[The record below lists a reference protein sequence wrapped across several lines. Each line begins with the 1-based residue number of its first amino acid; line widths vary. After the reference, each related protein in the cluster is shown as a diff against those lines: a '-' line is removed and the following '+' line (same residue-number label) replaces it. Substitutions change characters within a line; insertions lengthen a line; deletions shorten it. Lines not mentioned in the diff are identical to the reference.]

1 MAQRSPSHTNRPIMV
16 KSPLPGYNEL
26 LVLLKERLSPKRCP
40 LLIAV
45 DGPCGVGKSTLASWL
60 CWQLEMPSA
69 HLDLYL
75 IRDTDPQRWRT
86 DDLQRVINA
95 RIDNGRPVIV
105 EGVLLLDV
113 LAQIDRS
120 PDFLIYI
127 RGESTDLDEDIAAL
141 APNLHRVLREYGSR
155 QQPEKRAQFVLDR
168 ATHGEV
174 RNPSDTD
181 QGSVQSQ

>member
-1 MAQRSPSHTNRPIMV
+1 M
-16 KSPLPGYNEL
+16 SPLPGYNEL
-26 LVLLKERLSPKRCP
+26 LVLLKERLGPKRCP

-60 CWQLEMPSA
+60 CWQLE
-69 HLDLYL
+69 
-75 IRDTDPQRWRT
+75 RT
-86 DDLQRVINA
+86 DDLQRLINA

-127 RGESTDLDEDIAAL
+127 RGESADPNEDEDIAAL